1 MVVERERR
9 PETEHN
15 GSVLDVDVH
24 LWLELRVSTDTPSR
38 LRELVQQY
46 GPERTA
52 EKWREALW
60 EMFVAYFRNLYT
72 VQGDQE
78 EG

>member
-1 MVVERERR
+1 MERDRR
-9 PETEHN
+9 PETSPD
-15 GSVLDVDVH
+15 GPGVDVDVH
-24 LWLELRVSTDTPSR
+24 LWLELRVSTDTPRR

-52 EKWREALW
+52 EQWREALW

-72 VQGDQE
+72 GQGDRE
-78 EG
+78 EE